1 MFNSYVFRLIINVVL
16 ILGLTSQQGCKMIF
30 FFFSLLQQ
38 TVEYIYRTQGSYS
51 LISVNSN
58 CLHVVFRFDVLTPFD
73 FQKISF
79 LNIQRQTQSIV
90 FILRRSHFLFNQF
103 NGFLDFSQVKRQQ
116 SSESLLLTL
125 IYRSQQDKTSRH
137 DS

>member
-1 MFNSYVFRLIINVVL
+1 MFNSYVFRLIINVGL
-16 ILGLTSQQGCKMIF
+16 IFSLTSYQGCKMII
-30 FFFSLLQQ
+30 FFSLLQH
-38 TVEYIYRTQGSYS
+38 TVEQNYRTQGSYS
-51 LISVNSN
+51 LISVNSAY
-58 CLHVVFRFDVLTPFD
+58 LHVVFRFDVLTPFY
-73 FQKISF
+73 FQKINF
-79 LNIQRQTQSIV
+79 LNIQRQNQSTV

-116 SSESLLLTL
+116 SNESLLLTL